1 MRHDAFQHDLKALG
15 NLGGITVI
23 DQGLGQLL
31 ERDGRKGDLLF
42 KGMGKNNKD
51 LMTDI
56 TFGCAIAPSYLH
68 NSAHIPKY
76 VLNLL
81 ANNKIEKYRDGY
93 RAVGIDF
100 EPVALEMHGQTSD
113 FFLTLLKKLAKA
125 AADVNNMHY
134 SLVFNYWKIRLSS
147 TLQRY
152 NGKIL
157 IMAKNKINRMNNFA
171 RDGDVD
177 VTDMIA
183 NERHVHNNCVF

>member
-113 FFLTLLKKLAKA
+113 FFLL
-125 AADVNNMHY
+125 HY
-134 SLVFNYWKIRLSS
+134 
-147 TLQRY
+147 
-152 NGKIL
+152 
-157 IMAKNKINRMNNFA
+157 
-171 RDGDVD
+171 
-177 VTDMIA
+177 
-183 NERHVHNNCVF
+183 